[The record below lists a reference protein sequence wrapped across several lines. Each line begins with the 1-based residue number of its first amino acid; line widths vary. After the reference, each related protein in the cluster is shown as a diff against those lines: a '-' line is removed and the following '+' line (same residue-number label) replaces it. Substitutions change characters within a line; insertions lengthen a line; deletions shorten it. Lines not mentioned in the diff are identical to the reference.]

1 MEAGQ
6 MQRKTIA
13 VCIISYN
20 QRDYLIE
27 AIESVLAQT
36 RRPDQIIVIDD
47 VSPDDSVEVLRQY
60 ERDHPGLFTIVVNE
74 INQGNG
80 TNRHLGVLQS
90 NCDLITYLDGDDL
103 YYPDKLKLEEQCLI
117 DNPEAG
123 FVYSD
128 LNLIDT
134 EGNTIRPWTTN
145 KQDIPTGD
153 VFESVI
159 GFEFPGGI
167 QCRFPLTNTESLIE
181 ATKHAQGFSLYED
194 LVIMMYLSRFMKSA
208 FVDSVNVGYRLH
220 DAGVHRTH
228 HEGHSNVLDK
238 IYRQNKH
245 LFESLAPE
253 PRKRI
258 EKKFHRILCLYAW
271 RGVRDHARRP
281 SKLSR
286 GRAKVLAKRAMRH
299 DPLALR
305 PKHVMR
311 VLSTQLKSPKFPPAK
326 ISN

>member
-1 MEAGQ
+1 

-36 RRPDQIIVIDD
+36 RKPDQIIVIDD
-47 VSPDDSVEVLRQY
+47 VSPDDSAEVLRKY
-60 ERDHPGLFTIVVNE
+60 EQEYPGLFTIQVNDV
-74 INQGNG
+74 NQGNG
-80 TNRHLGVLQS
+80 TNRHLGVKRS
-90 NCDLITYLDGDDL
+90 RCDLITYLDGDDL
-103 YYPDKLKLEEQCLI
+103 FYPNKLELEEQCLI
-117 DNPEAG
+117 NNPDAG

-128 LNLIDT
+128 LKLIDA
-134 EGNTIRPWTTN
+134 EGLEIRPWASSN
-145 KQDIPTGD
+145 QDIPAGD

-167 QCRFPLTNTESLIE
+167 QCRFPLTDTKSLAE

-194 LVIMMYLSRFMKSA
+194 LVIMMHLSRFMKSA
-208 FVDSVNVGYRLH
+208 FVDSMNVGYRLH

-238 IYRQNKH
+238 IYDQNKH
-245 LFESLAPE
+245 LFESLE
-253 PRKRI
+253 PKPRNRI
-258 EKKFHRILCLYAW
+258 EKKFRRILCLYAW

-281 SKLSR
+281 SELSKS
-286 GRAKVLAKRAMRH
+286 RATELAIRAMKH

-305 PKHVMR
+305 PKHVVR
-311 VLSTQLKSPKFPPAK
+311 VLATRFKSPKFPNAK